1 MSRPDGTGA
10 AEPCEPRQVRE
21 EAAVRRYLWAPPAN
35 LSGRTL
41 NPRETH
47 MTTTPPVCNY
57 EGSDYQDSFWEK
69 GGRAYEDA
77 CEALALKKLLP
88 VHGAHL
94 LELGAGAG
102 RNTPRYT
109 GYEKITLLDYSRTQL
124 EQARARLGDSPNLRY
139 VAADVYRLPFVEG
152 AFDGATMIR
161 TLHHM
166 ADAPAALAQ
175 VRRVLSENATFILEY
190 ANKRNL
196 KSMLR
201 YLLGKQKWSP
211 YTAEPVEYLEL
222 NFDFHPAAIR
232 AWMKD
237 AGFRIEKTITV
248 SHFRLAFLKRAIPT
262 GLLARLD
269 SLAGLTGG
277 LWQLSPS
284 VFTRSTALGSTP
296 AADGFFCCP
305 ACKTPLEDTPPLI
318 RCPNCDRIYPVA
330 DGIYD
335 FRVT

>member
-1 MSRPDGTGA
+1 M
-10 AEPCEPRQVRE
+10 
-21 EAAVRRYLWAPPAN
+21 
-35 LSGRTL
+35 
-41 NPRETH
+41 
-47 MTTTPPVCNY
+47 TTPPVCDY
-57 EGSDYQDSFWEK
+57 TGSDYQTSFWEK

-77 CEALALKKLLP
+77 CEAIALKKLLP
-88 VHGAHL
+88 KAGSHL

-102 RNTPRYT
+102 RNTPRYE

-124 EQARARLGDSPNLRY
+124 EQARQKLGDTPRY
-139 VAADVYRLPFVEG
+139 RFVAADVYRLPFVEG

-166 ADAPAALAQ
+166 ADPLAALTQ
-175 VRRVLSENATFILEY
+175 VRQVLSTDAVFILEY

-201 YLLGKQKWSP
+201 YLLKKQDWSP
-211 YTAEPVEYLEL
+211 YSRDAVEYLPL

-237 AGFRIEKTITV
+237 AGFKIEHTITV
-248 SHFRLAFLKRAIPT
+248 SHFRVGFLKRAVPT
-262 GLLARLD
+262 GLLAFLD

-277 LWQLSPS
+277 WWQLTPS
-284 VFTRSTALGSTP
+284 VFLRSSAMALEKNAPVFGKSTLS
-296 AADGFFCCP
+296 FFKCP
-305 ACKTPLEDTPPLI
+305 ACGNPLEDTPPLLK
-318 RCPNCDRIYPVA
+318 CGKCGKTYPVK

-335 FRVT
+335 FRLKT